1 MPSGHT
7 YFCLISFRPI
17 QENENVDH
25 APDCANLRSQKSK
38 AMAEKRDG
46 TDRISAVF
54 TQVRRRHIL
63 NFELIAVQRGLF
75 RVIQSF

>member
-54 TQVRRRHIL
+54 TQVRIIK
-63 NFELIAVQRGLF
+63 FT
-75 RVIQSF
+75 